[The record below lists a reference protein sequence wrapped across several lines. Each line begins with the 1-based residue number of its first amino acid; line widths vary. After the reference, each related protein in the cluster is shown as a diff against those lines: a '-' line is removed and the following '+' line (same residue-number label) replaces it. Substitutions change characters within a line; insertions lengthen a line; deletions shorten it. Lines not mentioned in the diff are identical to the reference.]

1 MFALTAAAQAGGCT
15 QGPTWPAVLRSLE
28 SAEIGA
34 VLVADGQRAAQ
45 ALRRDPDC
53 VAAARGLKRLRAL
66 AAAKEAGNAAFKA
79 GDWRAAH
86 AQYSAALVHNT
97 PGSGNA
103 AFMAQCACN
112 RCAPRH
118 PPCTRKAGPAP
129 QRRARPRQHHVHRRG
144 APAAGM
150 RPGRE
155 LACRQRALL
164 AATSAS

>member
-1 MFALTAAAQAGGCT
+1 MPARWQRLVRLAVRKARWSLRGWALG
-15 QGPTWPAVLRSLE
+15 
-28 SAEIGA
+28 SAEISA
-34 VLVADGQRAAQ
+34 VHVADGQRATQ

-112 RCAPRH
+112 RCAP
-118 PPCTRKAGPAP
+118 PPAP
-129 QRRARPRQHHVHRRG
+129 HPNLNPGPGSAAFIGAARLPQGQGRG
-144 APAAGM
+144 ANLPAGGT
-150 RPGRE
+150 RSWPP
-155 LACRQRALL
+155 QALVDVT
-164 AATSAS
+164 AA